1 MLMFFV
7 LRLNIK
13 IYFDNT
19 MVNKEQAICLSYS
32 SWLENLKRSN
42 YKLKCVFSL
51 IVFSDFGQLVILQIL
66 ETNTSM
72 SHQEQMQFTEL
83 SQNSR
88 WPDREET
95 V

>member
-1 MLMFFV
+1 MLMVFV

-19 MVNKEQAICLSYS
+19 MVNKEQTIGLSYS
-32 SWLENLKRSN
+32 SWLENVKRSN
-42 YKLKCVFSL
+42 YKLICVFSL
-51 IVFSDFGQLVILQIL
+51 MPDFGHLVLLQIL
-66 ETNTSM
+66 ETNSSM
-72 SHQEQMQFTEL
+72 SHQEQMQFSEL

-88 WPDREET
+88 WPDIEET

>member
-13 IYFDNT
+13 VHFDNT

-32 SWLENLKRSN
+32 SWLENVKRSN
-42 YKLKCVFSL
+42 YKSKCVFSL
-51 IVFSDFGQLVILQIL
+51 MPDFGQLVILQIL

-72 SHQEQMQFTEL
+72 SHQEQMQFSKL

-88 WPDREET
+88 WPDGEET

>member
-1 MLMFFV
+1 MLMVFV

-19 MVNKEQAICLSYS
+19 MVNKEQTIGLSYS
-32 SWLENLKRSN
+32 SWLENVKRSN
-42 YKLKCVFSL
+42 YKLICVFSL
-51 IVFSDFGQLVILQIL
+51 MPDFDHLVLLQIL
-66 ETNTSM
+66 ETNSSM
-72 SHQEQMQFTEL
+72 SHQEQMQFSEL

-88 WPDREET
+88 WPDIEET

>member
-32 SWLENLKRSN
+32 FWLENVKRSN

-51 IVFSDFGQLVILQIL
+51 MPDFGHFVLLQIL
-66 ETNTSM
+66 ETKTSM
-72 SHQEQMQFTEL
+72 SHQEQMQFSEL
-83 SQNSR
+83 YQNSS

>member
-13 IYFDNT
+13 IYFNNT

-32 SWLENLKRSN
+32 SWLENVKRSN

-51 IVFSDFGQLVILQIL
+51 MPDFGQLVFLQIL

-72 SHQEQMQFTEL
+72 SHQEQMQGGQMEKRLFR
-83 SQNSR
+83 R
-88 WPDREET
+88 WYT
-95 V
+95 VV